1 MSRITQAAIVI
12 IFGILGYLGYKS
24 HVTYKMVAENRSML
38 MDSYQ
43 HLTDLELMMEGFVE
57 LAPMEMEAI
66 SRKVAK
72 EVSLG
77 HFEQF
82 AENLKKVGKYKDWE
96 VMVMSEQSGKVCFA
110 QSSPV
115 LQAPKKNKRDAR
127 LFVTFR
133 PSEKI
138 SNEISTT
145 AGYEFNINNTVLA
158 TSGNNKFKFDI
169 KQQGFAWMTSNKKEK
184 IMVKIMKKGSRIMV
198 AGYNQKGSQTIDHYS
213 LLGFTKAY
221 NTAKKACS

>member
-1 MSRITQAAIVI
+1 MSI
-12 IFGILGYLGYKS
+12 IKKIFYLSLIILFIPLSKS
-24 HVTYKMVAENRSML
+24 N
-38 MDSYQ
+38 
-43 HLTDLELMMEGFVE
+43 
-57 LAPMEMEAI
+57 
-66 SRKVAK
+66 
-72 EVSLG
+72 
-77 HFEQF
+77 
-82 AENLKKVGKYKDWE
+82 AENLKKVGKFKDWE
-96 VMVMSEQSGKVCFA
+96 VMVFSEISGKVCFA

-115 LQAPKKNKRDAR
+115 LQAPKNNKREAK

-133 PSEKI
+133 PGEKI

-145 AGYEFNINNTVLA
+145 AGYEFNKNNSVLA
-158 TSGNNKFKFDI
+158 TSGSNKFKFDI

-198 AGYNQKGSQTIDHYS
+198 SGYNEKGSQTIDHYS